1 MSFYILNA
9 HDNLTVKNLF
19 LVSASVFILYFC
31 NSFVPDFESLHNLM
45 HLNDVCDTNTI
56 FDDSGIC
63 DSKSSK
69 SCKTTP
75 LSNIQGNE
83 AEMCGSHLKS
93 KFVSNN
99 VINLSMQNL
108 TECDISL
115 LSKGLHF
122 IPTSCNK
129 VHVSRLKL
137 ELEQF
142 SRMLHLKWHYRN
154 DKRDISTNSF
164 KTKLAFN
171 ARNKDAATEI
181 YLSSLEG
188 KLLQIVVQ

>member
-83 AEMCGSHLKS
+83 AEMCDSHLKN

-115 LSKGLHF
+115 LS
-122 IPTSCNK
+122 
-129 VHVSRLKL
+129 
-137 ELEQF
+137 
-142 SRMLHLKWHYRN
+142 
-154 DKRDISTNSF
+154 
-164 KTKLAFN
+164 
-171 ARNKDAATEI
+171 
-181 YLSSLEG
+181 
-188 KLLQIVVQ
+188 